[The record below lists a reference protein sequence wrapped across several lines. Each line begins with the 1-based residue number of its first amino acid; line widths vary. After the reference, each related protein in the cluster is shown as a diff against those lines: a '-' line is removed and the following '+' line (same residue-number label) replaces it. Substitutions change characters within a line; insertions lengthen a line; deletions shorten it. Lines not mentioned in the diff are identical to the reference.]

1 MELYKTIIQGKLLY
15 SNETS
20 FAKALKMYELRVE
33 TYYKN
38 DVIFES
44 DDIFDKENYII
55 EIPRLVR
62 QLYDKTFKNTVTL
75 LEYCSQFAISG
86 YVDAWLLKDGN
97 ITMFKHVE
105 PISDKIAVKEYIK
118 GRDLINEKGKEQ
130 EAIDAL
136 NAAIAKYDNHAMA
149 YERRA
154 KVNFMLKKA
163 HDAKR
168 DYGKSIAI
176 DSTNPRPYL
185 GRADILVTEE
195 NWEEAIAD
203 FEQAIKLSVALQPIY
218 WEARRKKSV
227 CHMHM
232 KQFEK
237 AEFDLKLFTKRKFDD
252 KNPNLPFKPWSFYQ
266 YGEVLMELEKYEEAL
281 EAFEQASADDV
292 PEINDVP
299 KSKIIRLRALA
310 KRELGKNGVLADLK
324 QASEL
329 GDKIAKKLLKEMS

>member
-15 SNETS
+15 SNPNS

-38 DVIFES
+38 DIIFEA
-44 DDIFDKENYII
+44 DDIFDADKLTL

-62 QLYDKTFKNTVTL
+62 QLYDKTFKNTVVL

-86 YVDAWLLKDGN
+86 FVDAWLIQDGK
-97 ITMFKHVE
+97 ITMYKHVE

-136 NAAIAKYDNHAMA
+136 NKAIEKYDNHAMA

-154 KVNFMLKKA
+154 KVNFMLQKL

-176 DSTNPRPYL
+176 DDTNARPYL
-185 GRADILVTEE
+185 GRAEVLIQEE
-195 NWEEAIAD
+195 NWKEAID
-203 FEQAIKLSVALQPIY
+203 DLEKAIKLSVALQAIY
-218 WEARRKKSV
+218 WNARRQKAI
-227 CHMHM
+227 CHMHENE
-232 KQFEK
+232 FEK
-237 AEFDLKLFTKRKFDD
+237 AEFDLKLFTQRKFKED
-252 KNPNLPFKPWSFYQ
+252 NPNIKWLPWAY
-266 YGEVLMELEKYEEAL
+266 YHYAEVLMELEKYDDAL
-281 EAFEQASADDV
+281 EEYEKASAEDA
-292 PEINDVP
+292 PEIKGIP
-299 KSKIIRLRALA
+299 KSQIIRKRALA
-310 KRELGKNGVLADLK
+310 KKELGKNGVISDLK

-329 GDKIAKKLLKEMS
+329 GDKVAKKLIKELG

>member
-15 SNETS
+15 SNPNS

-38 DVIFES
+38 DIIFEA
-44 DDIFDKENYII
+44 DDIFNEENLTI

-75 LEYCSQFAISG
+75 LEYCSQFAVSG
-86 YVDAWLLKDGN
+86 VVDAWLIHDGK
-97 ITMFKHVE
+97 ITMYKHLE

-136 NAAIAKYDNHAMA
+136 NKAIDKYDNHAMA

-154 KVNFMLKKA
+154 KVNFILKKL

-176 DSTNPRPYL
+176 DDSNSRPFL
-185 GRADILVTEE
+185 GRAEVLIEE
-195 NWEEAIAD
+195 KNWAEAIED
-203 FEQAIKLSVALQPIY
+203 LDKAIKLSVALQPIY
-218 WEARRKKSV
+218 WNARRLKSI
-227 CHMHM
+227 CHMNQ
-232 KQFEK
+232 KEFDK
-237 AEFDLKLFTKRKFDD
+237 AEFDLKLFTKRVFTED
-252 KNPNLPFKPWSFYQ
+252 NPNFKWNTWAHYQ
-266 YGEVLMELEKYEEAL
+266 YAEVLMELEKYEEAL
-281 EAFEQASADDV
+281 EEYEKASAEDS
-292 PEINDVP
+292 PAIKGIP
-299 KSKIIRLRALA
+299 KALIIRKRALA
-310 KRELGKNGVLADLK
+310 KKELGKNGVLADLK
-324 QASEL
+324 QASDL
-329 GDKIAKKLLKEMS
+329 GDKVAVKLLKEMS

>member
-20 FAKALKMYELRVE
+20 FAQALKMYELRVE

-38 DVIFES
+38 DVIFEA
-44 DDIFDKENYII
+44 DDIFDQVNQIV

-75 LEYCSQFAISG
+75 LEYCSQFAVSG
-86 YVDAWLLKDGN
+86 YVDAWLMKDGK
-97 ITMFKHVE
+97 ITIYKHLE
-105 PISDKIAVKEYIK
+105 PISDKIAVKEFIK
-118 GRDLINEKGKEQ
+118 GRDLINEEGKEQ

-136 NAAIAKYDNHAMA
+136 NTAIEKYDNHAMA

-154 KVNFMLKKA
+154 KVNYILKRP

-176 DSTNPRPYL
+176 DNTNARPYL
-185 GRADILVTEE
+185 GRADILMNEE
-195 NWEEAIAD
+195 SWEEAIVD
-203 FEQAIKLSVALQPIY
+203 FDQAIKLSVALQPIY
-218 WEARRKKSV
+218 WEARRKKAV
-227 CHMHM
+227 CHMNI
-232 KQFEK
+232 KEYDK
-237 AEFDLKLFTKRKFDD
+237 AEFDLKLFTNRKFKDS
-252 KNPNLPFKPWSFYQ
+252 NPNIKFIPWAQYY

-281 EAFEQASADDV
+281 AAYELASDDEH
-292 PEINDVP
+292 PPIKDIP
-299 KSKIIRLRALA
+299 KGQIVRQRALA
-310 KRELGKNGVLADLK
+310 KKELGKNGVLADLK

-329 GDKIAKKLLKEMS
+329 GDKIAGKLLKEMR

>member
-15 SNETS
+15 SNPNS

-38 DVIFES
+38 DIIFEA
-44 DDIFDKENYII
+44 DDIFDEAKLTL

-86 YVDAWLLKDGN
+86 FVDAWLIQDGK
-97 ITMFKHVE
+97 ITIYKHLE

-118 GRDLINEKGKEQ
+118 GRDLVNEKGKEQ

-136 NAAIAKYDNHAMA
+136 NKAIEKYDNHAMA

-154 KVNFMLKKA
+154 KVNFKLKKF

-168 DYGKSIAI
+168 DYGKSIGI
-176 DSTNPRPYL
+176 DDTNATPFL
-185 GRADILVTEE
+185 GRAEVLMQEE
-195 NWEEAIAD
+195 NWQDAID
-203 FEQAIKLSVALQPIY
+203 DLEKAIKLSVALQAIY
-218 WEARRKKSV
+218 WHARRLKAV
-227 CHMHM
+227 CHMNVNE
-232 KQFEK
+232 FEK
-237 AEFDLKLFTKRKFDD
+237 AEFDLKLFTNRKFTED
-252 KNPNLPFKPWSFYQ
+252 NPNLKWLPWAYYQ
-266 YGEVLMELEKYEEAL
+266 YAEVLMELEKYDEAL
-281 EAFEQASADDV
+281 EQYIKASEEDT
-292 PEINDVP
+292 PEIKGIP
-299 KSKIIRLRALA
+299 KSQIIRKRALA
-310 KRELGKNGVLADLK
+310 KKELGKNGVLSDLK

-329 GDKIAKKLLKEMS
+329 GDKIAKKLLKELS

>member
-15 SNETS
+15 NNENS

-38 DVIFES
+38 DVMFES
-44 DDIFDKENYII
+44 DDIFDQENYII

-86 YVDAWLLKDGN
+86 YVDAWLMKDGS
-97 ITMFKHVE
+97 ITMYKHLE

-118 GRDLINEKGKEQ
+118 GRDLINEEGKEQ

-154 KVNFMLKKA
+154 KVNFMLNKA

-176 DSTNPRPYL
+176 DSTNARPYL
-185 GRADILVTEE
+185 GRAEILATEE
-195 NWEEAIAD
+195 KWEEAIAD
-203 FEQAIKLSVALQPIY
+203 YEQAIKLSVALQPIY
-218 WEARRKKSV
+218 WEARRKKAV
-227 CHMHM
+227 CHI
-232 KQFEK
+232 KVKEFDK
-237 AEFDLKLFTKRKFDD
+237 AEFDLKLFTNRKFEES
-252 KNPNLPFKPWSFYQ
+252 NPNIEFKPWAQYF

-281 EAFEQASADDV
+281 EAFELASAEDSPPIKD
-292 PEINDVP
+292 IP
-299 KSKIIRLRALA
+299 KSQIIRQRALA

-324 QASEL
+324 QASKL
-329 GDKIAKKLLKEMS
+329 GDKIAGKLLKEMS

>member
-15 SNETS
+15 NNETS
-20 FAKALKMYELRVE
+20 FAKALKMYDLRVE

-44 DDIFDKENYII
+44 DDIFDQENYII

-86 YVDAWLLKDGN
+86 YVDAWLMKDGN
-97 ITMFKHVE
+97 ITMYKHLE
-105 PISDKIAVKEYIK
+105 PISDKIAVKEFIK
-118 GRDLINEKGKEQ
+118 GRDLINEEGKEQ

-154 KVNFMLKKA
+154 KVNFILKKA

-176 DSTNPRPYL
+176 DSTNARPYL
-185 GRADILVTEE
+185 GRADILMSEE
-195 NWEEAIAD
+195 SWEEAIVD

-218 WEARRKKSV
+218 WEARRKKAV
-227 CHMHM
+227 CHMNVD
-232 KQFEK
+232 EYAK
-237 AEFDLKLFTKRKFDD
+237 AEFDLKLFTNRKFKDT
-252 KNPNLPFKPWSFYQ
+252 NPNIHYKPWAQYF

-281 EAFEQASADDV
+281 EAFELASSDDN
-292 PEINDVP
+292 PPIKDIP
-299 KSKIIRLRALA
+299 KGQIIRQRALA
-310 KRELGKNGVLADLK
+310 KQELGKNGVVADLK

-329 GDKIAKKLLKEMS
+329 GDKIATKLLKERS